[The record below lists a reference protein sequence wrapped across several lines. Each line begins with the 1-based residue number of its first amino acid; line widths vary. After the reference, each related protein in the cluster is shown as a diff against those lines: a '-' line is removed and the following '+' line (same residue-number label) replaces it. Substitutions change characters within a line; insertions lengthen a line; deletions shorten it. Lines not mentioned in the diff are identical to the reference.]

1 MEPAII
7 AFIKYKRKV
16 LGITMK
22 QQESVAVVKS
32 PSHSIVIIFLS
43 KIGNSD
49 NELTGNEM
57 INLWLD
63 ETINRMIRNNSV
75 YHFSGGLYTSPPP
88 PCQDTLDHL
97 IRNPAVLEIT
107 HLALRPLDLEAWNV
121 NVHRW
126 RKSNE
131 LGLIFTFITLEHEQS
146 VLKDGSIIPRSI
158 IQNPIGNLFML
169 GTYLD

>member
-32 PSHSIVIIFLS
+32 PSHSIVIIFSS

-57 INLWLD
+57 INL
-63 ETINRMIRNNSV
+63 
-75 YHFSGGLYTSPPP
+75 
-88 PCQDTLDHL
+88 
-97 IRNPAVLEIT
+97 
-107 HLALRPLDLEAWNV
+107 
-121 NVHRW
+121 
-126 RKSNE
+126 
-131 LGLIFTFITLEHEQS
+131 
-146 VLKDGSIIPRSI
+146 
-158 IQNPIGNLFML
+158 
-169 GTYLD
+169 